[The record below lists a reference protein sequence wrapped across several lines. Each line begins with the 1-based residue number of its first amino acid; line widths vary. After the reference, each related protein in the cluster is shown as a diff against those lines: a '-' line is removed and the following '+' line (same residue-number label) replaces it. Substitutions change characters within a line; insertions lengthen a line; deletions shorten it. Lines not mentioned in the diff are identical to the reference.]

1 MNGVELLEILLK
13 AQYEGNLE
21 KMKVYF
27 YNVYDEQMDGV
38 YSGKIDDEGDL
49 VLNYYHNER

>member
-1 MNGVELLEILLK
+1 MNGVELLDILLK

-49 VLNYYHNER
+49 VLNYHNER